1 MAEKRKYRLVK
12 FSAGM
17 TQELEVITTNA
28 PNPVIEANLKYISC
42 LRKEGET
49 IKNPYEVIESMGYK
63 VICIGSQD
71 DFDYNDLKEM
81 DIQAEFDYYDY

>member
-17 TQELEVITTNA
+17 TQELEIITTNA
-28 PNPVIEANLKYISC
+28 PDPVIEANLKYISC
-42 LRKEGET
+42 LREEGET
-49 IKNPYEVIESMGYK
+49 IKNPYEIIEAMGYK
-63 VICIGSQD
+63 AICIGSQD
-71 DFDYNDLKEM
+71 DFDSDDLKEM